1 MGCIGVHA
9 DNAST
14 GDEMAQA
21 GAEPGWRNAT
31 KAAQGSSAGEEADQ

>member
-1 MGCIGVHA
+1 MGCMGVRADHA
-9 DNAST
+9 SS

-31 KAAQGSSAGEEADQ
+31 KEAQGSSAGQEADR